1 MKYEGAYE
9 AIQVEIPEVELPEET
24 TVRLA
29 THGKGNNIAY
39 SYLMEACTK
48 GHETSLVA
56 RKYKETWANNLLKL
70 CETRLA
76 IEDEKAV
83 QRLVREF
90 HRFEMLF
97 NETGPKFD
105 YLM

>member
-1 MKYEGAYE
+1 
-9 AIQVEIPEVELPEET
+9 
-24 TVRLA
+24 
-29 THGKGNNIAY
+29 
-39 SYLMEACTK
+39 MEACTK
-48 GHETSLVA
+48 GTETSLVA
-56 RKYKETWANNLLKL
+56 RIFKGTWANSLLKL

-105 YLM
+105 FLM